1 MIPNLYGVTEIIG
14 ESGVGK
20 SILALSLEDHLK
32 TLYITLHS
40 RNTIKDRENVTIYR
54 IGSFMRLKAFFE
66 REIRGIVKEHGF
78 EKIILD
84 GLEDYLY
91 VFEKPRMHTEEV
103 FRIVRL
109 LKYFYMVKGI
119 AIVIVNSS
127 YGKWNIEGIRITNSY
142 FGLPWEYMIDRR
154 YVISRENG
162 KRRIRLVTGDIERS
176 WDFIISESKAYFETT
191 H

>member
-1 MIPNLYGVTEIIG
+1 
-14 ESGVGK
+14 
-20 SILALSLEDHLK
+20 
-32 TLYITLHS
+32 
-40 RNTIKDRENVTIYR
+40 
-54 IGSFMRLKAFFE
+54 MRLKAFFE